1 MKRNNT
7 EGKLTDADISTA
19 AKTVKFDA
27 GNAADVQGTLDGI
40 NTLAQQLGFGGTPA
54 LVALPSV
61 GASMD
66 NISVIPGF
74 IQAAACRKRSIKR
87 LPPQNNNF
95 HAAGI

>member
-27 GNAADVQGTLDGI
+27 GNAADVDGI